1 MASTPR
7 KLSYAKH
14 RFLIVSSS
22 TVITMHDALSGSIM
36 RRPLCGN
43 MLMKCASLVALGMR
57 GIENGWYP
65 LGRLFTD
72 DNSGRGSPVQ
82 SAGRGLRAM
91 ECCDRTYM
99 TPRCMP
105 GQLPPKT
112 TIADIC
118 PTAGVR
124 VIWIG

>member
-91 ECCDRTYM
+91 ECCDRTYDPQM
-99 TPRCMP
+99 YARTTAP
-105 GQLPPKT
+105 GKLLSRTSALQL
-112 TIADIC
+112 
-118 PTAGVR
+118 GLELY
-124 VIWIG
+124 G